1 MTLSTL
7 IAGLV
12 YPIIAY
18 DQLQFEVVAALSS
31 SRKKTKALEKVA
43 TALICHT
50 SVTFLKCHAVRDV
63 SSVKE
68 VKQSLIVV
76 TDSMPLTGTDSRI
89 FI

>member
-12 YPIIAY
+12 YPIMAY
-18 DQLQFEVVAALSS
+18 DQLQFEVVALSS

-50 SVTFLKCHAVRDV
+50 SVTFLKCHAVREV

>member
-12 YPIIAY
+12 YPIMAY
-18 DQLQFEVVAALSS
+18 DQLQFEVVALSS

-50 SVTFLKCHAVRDV
+50 SVTFPKCHAVREV

>member
-12 YPIIAY
+12 YPIMVY
-18 DQLQFEVVAALSS
+18 DQFQFEVVAFSN